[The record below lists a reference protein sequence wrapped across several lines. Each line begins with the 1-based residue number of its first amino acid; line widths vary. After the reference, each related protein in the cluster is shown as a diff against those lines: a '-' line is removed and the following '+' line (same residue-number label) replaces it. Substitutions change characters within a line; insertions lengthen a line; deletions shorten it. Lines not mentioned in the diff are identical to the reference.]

1 MGGTPKSPVKH
12 HFGLRFQAFRV
23 IRLVA
28 PSVNP
33 TKAGEIFPPIEGLR
47 MRVGSKGRYAVIA
60 LLDVAAN
67 SSARPVALAEVAER
81 QEISLSYLEQLFAML
96 RRAGLVASSRGP
108 GGGYK
113 LQRPADDITVG
124 EVFRAVEETGNADHG
139 RDWMGGGHVS
149 AGLWIALDAHIR
161 EFLGGV
167 TLADVIGG
175 KVNAGISG
183 RLRLQMD
190 RGLSAD

>member
-1 MGGTPKSPVKH
+1 MGRTPKPPVKH

-23 IRLVA
+23 IRPVA

-33 TKAGEIFPPIEGLR
+33 TKAGEISSSIEGLR

-67 SSARPVALAEVAER
+67 SRARPVALAEVAER

-96 RRAGLVASSRGP
+96 RRASLVVSSRGP

-113 LQRPADDITVG
+113 LQRPSEDITVG
-124 EVFRAVEETGNADHG
+124 EVFRAVEESGNADHG
-139 RDWMGGGHVS
+139 RDWMGGGHIS

-161 EFLGGV
+161 DFLEGV
-167 TLADVIGG
+167 TLADVING
-175 KVNAGISG
+175 KVNAGIPD
-183 RLRLQMD
+183 RPPLQMD